1 MDMKRWLAL
10 LAIAAALLGGRPLAA
25 RDFGLAYTTEW
36 QTDFRGQANWVNLLR
51 ADFGLSLTPALGM
64 KAAAIS
70 VAKTREERLMD
81 DLLTFSNI
89 EEDNVSLALAV
100 CGLEWRVKRSAF
112 FIGIRNVNEDY
123 FASEC
128 TSLFTNSSCGI
139 FPTLSCNYPIANYPL
154 ASVGLDYKLMW
165 EHWTLE
171 TSLYN
176 GKGYNRF
183 AGRQTVFRF
192 CPRADGLFSITSLN
206 GRTDDGNYFS
216 GFALYDGVPVAD
228 EGGNEEQAVAAQKK
242 ELNATWW
249 AYAEQKLSPC
259 LSALVQYSFST
270 VRQGCRQYAGG
281 GLVLHAGTTT
291 GGLFVG
297 YAGFAACHEWACEAT
312 WHIPCLR
319 KGYIQPALHW
329 VRNSYGG
336 GVAGLLRL
344 GIEI

>member
-1 MDMKRWLAL
+1 MVMKRWLAM
-10 LAIAAALLGGRPLAA
+10 LAIVAAVFGGRPLAA

-36 QTDFRGQANWVNLLR
+36 QTDFRGKANWINLLR
-51 ADFGLSLTPALGM
+51 ADFGLSLTSALGM

-70 VAKTREERLMD
+70 VAKTKEGRLMD

-89 EEDNVSLALAV
+89 EEDNVPLALAV
-100 CGLEWRVKRSAF
+100 CGLEWQVKRSVF

-123 FASEC
+123 FVSEC
-128 TSLFTNSSCGI
+128 TALFTNSSCGI

-154 ASVGLDYKLMW
+154 ASVGFDYKLTW
-165 EHWTLE
+165 EHWMLE

-176 GKGYNRF
+176 GRGYSRF
-183 AGRQTVFRF
+183 AGSQTVFRF
-192 CPRADGLFSITSLN
+192 YPRMDGWFSITSLN
-206 GRTDDGNYFS
+206 GWTDDGNYFS
-216 GFALYDGVPVAD
+216 GFALYDGMPVAD

-270 VRQGCRQYAGG
+270 VRRGCRQYAGG

-319 KGYIQPALHW
+319 RGYVQPALHW
-329 VRNSYGG
+329 VRNPYGG
-336 GVAGLLRL
+336 GVVGLLRL

>member
-1 MDMKRWLAL
+1 MKRL
-10 LAIAAALLGGRPLAA
+10 LAMLAMAAVFGGRPLAA
-25 RDFGLAYTTEW
+25 HDFGLAYTTEW
-36 QTDFRGQANWVNLLR
+36 QTDFRGQVNWVNLFR
-51 ADFGLSLTPALGM
+51 VDFGLPLAPSLGM
-64 KAAAIS
+64 KTAVIN
-70 VAKTREERLMD
+70 VAKTKEGRLMD

-89 EEDNVSLALAV
+89 EEDNALLALAV
-100 CGLEWRVKRSAF
+100 CGLEWQVKRSAF
-112 FIGIRNVNEDY
+112 FFGIRNVNEDY
-123 FASEC
+123 FTSEC

-154 ASVGLDYKLMW
+154 ASVGFDYKLMW

-176 GKGYNRF
+176 GRGYNRF
-183 AGRQTVFRF
+183 AGRQTVFRL

-206 GRTDDGNYFS
+206 VRTNGGNYYS

-228 EGGNEEQAVAAQKK
+228 EDGNEEQAVAAQKK

-249 AYAEQKLSPC
+249 AYAEQKLSPG
-259 LSALVQYSFST
+259 LSALMQYSFST
-270 VRQGCRQYAGG
+270 VWKGCRQYAGG
-281 GLVLHAGTTT
+281 GLVLHVGSTT

-297 YAGFAACHEWACEAT
+297 YADFAACHEWACEAT
-312 WHIPCLR
+312 WHIPYLR
-319 KGYIQPALHW
+319 RGYVQPALHW

-344 GIEI
+344 GINI